1 MGTVFAHKKVNR
13 SYLVQVMVERYKKT
27 IVTVLVAVL
36 AAGAVVVLCSEG
48 SGSEGREGLSN
59 KLSSGIFDDSN
70 FPGRKD
76 ERFGSGE
83 LFYRMILA
91 ILLVVVLGVAAIYV
105 SKRLLP
111 KITTLP
117 GKEIRIVETVHLGQ
131 RRAIH
136 LIEAGGRRIMIG
148 STNEAITKLAEVG
161 SEASGSSQQSS
172 EQEE

>member
-1 MGTVFAHKKVNR
+1 
-13 SYLVQVMVERYKKT
+13 MVERYKKT
-27 IVTVLVAVL
+27 IVTFLVVVL
-36 AAGAVVVLCSEG
+36 AAGAVMVLCSEG
-48 SGSEGREGLSN
+48 SGSEGQDSLSS
-59 KLSSGIFDDSN
+59 KLSSGIFDDAN
-70 FPGRKD
+70 FSGRKD
-76 ERFGSGE
+76 EKFGTGE

-111 KITTLP
+111 KITTLA

-136 LIEAGGRRIMIG
+136 LIEAGGRRILIG
-148 STNEAITKLAEVG
+148 STSESITRLAEVG
-161 SEASGSSQQSS
+161 SGAPASSQRSS